1 MRIGITKTN
10 RKPVPNYYNNF
21 KILIQRQKYSFCF
34 KPQSRVP
41 RQRRRTKLP
50 DTSILATE
58 LKKKKKKKRWNQWV
72 ASWLWAPRLVVDINS
87 ITITIST
94 HTVLAKFVRHL
105 HLFFLTFPGKPV
117 VDDLI
122 LRDIY
127 LTFCFSYSWKTD
139 AVESGGRNKGT
150 A

>member
-58 LKKKKKKKRWNQWV
+58 LKKKKKKKDEINELR
-72 ASWLWAPRLVVDINS
+72 PDCERLDWWS
-87 ITITIST
+87 IL
-94 HTVLAKFVRHL
+94 TVL
-105 HLFFLTFPGKPV
+105 P
-117 VDDLI
+117 
-122 LRDIY
+122 
-127 LTFCFSYSWKTD
+127 
-139 AVESGGRNKGT
+139 
-150 A
+150 